1 MASFVPS
8 AFAQETGN
16 WQLFLHGNESGKE
29 QKAVAKLISGDGS
42 TLKVTC
48 EDVAAQRIAI
58 RFLTKRNIGSSDNLV
73 IVRFGTAPQFRAT
86 QWTYHNRE
94 ATIQERGYVEAFMNA
109 LESGEQEIRV
119 RALNFSNQPIDALF
133 VSKNGAEAI
142 NKIKESCGKS
152 AI

>member
-1 MASFVPS
+1 MASLVPS
-8 AFAQETGN
+8 ALAQEISN
-16 WQLFLHGNESGKE
+16 WQLFLHDNESGKG
-29 QKAVAKLISGDGS
+29 QKAGAKLISGDGS
-42 TLKVTC
+42 TLTVTC

-86 QWTYHNRE
+86 RWTYHNRE
-94 ATIQERGYVEAFMNA
+94 ATIQDSGYVEAFMDE
-109 LESGEQEIRV
+109 LDSGEQEIRV

-133 VSKNGAEAI
+133 VSRNGAETI